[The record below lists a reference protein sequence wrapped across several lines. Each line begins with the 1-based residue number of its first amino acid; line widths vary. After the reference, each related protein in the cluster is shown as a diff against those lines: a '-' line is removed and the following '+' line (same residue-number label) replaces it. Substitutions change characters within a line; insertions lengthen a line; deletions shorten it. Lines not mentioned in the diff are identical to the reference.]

1 MFITRQYKKY
11 LAVYAIICFTII
23 KNSVQQKCDR
33 TFKLTTPWKTP
44 TCRIKKEYCNSTEK
58 GFENLSEET
67 GILLEHGACLSRCY
81 RKGVA
86 HKPLG
91 WVETTTK
98 EAVLQRGATCW
109 TESSCSLT
117 HAPVFVGI
125 DHHMVRNIDDQ
136 KRTITVDLSLKMYWM
151 DSRVQ
156 TYIPPVSDGNLTEI
170 GLPLDASSHIWTP
183 DLYVYNLSDY
193 SAFKGSLNYGSLKIL
208 TDNYLDNG
216 FCLEG
221 PMVRYDLEARVTFY
235 CDFDYSSYPMD
246 STTCELRIGSKRS
259 TVQFTKY
266 DNNDTHFND
275 DMYHSVNFDVKASVV
290 EIIKSETNGLQTV
303 GLDIKLSR
311 VIHPFMMKYYMPCIL
326 IIVVSQ
332 CSFII
337 PLTALPGRVALIV
350 TQFLTLTSIFLQQ
363 MVCFYIPNSSLV
375 PIFNTLRKV
384 TTGFI
389 Q

>member
-1 MFITRQYKKY
+1 MFKTKQYKKY
-11 LAVYAIICFTII
+11 ATVFAIICFTLI
-23 KNSVQQKCDR
+23 KNSVQQKCNR
-33 TFKLTTPWKTP
+33 QFKLTTAWKTP
-44 TCRIKKEYCNSTEK
+44 TCRIEKKHCNSTDT

-81 RKGVA
+81 RTGVA
-86 HKPLG
+86 NKPLG
-91 WVETTTK
+91 WVENTTK
-98 EAVLQRGATCW
+98 EAILKRGATCW

-117 HAPVFVGI
+117 HAPVFVSI
-125 DHHMVRNIDDQ
+125 DHHMVRNIDDK

-156 TYIPPVSDGNLTEI
+156 TYLPVISDGDLKEI

-193 SAFKGSLNYGSLKIL
+193 SAFKSSLNYGSLKIL
-208 TDNYLDNG
+208 TDNYLDKG
-216 FCLEG
+216 FCLQG

-235 CDFDYSSYPMD
+235 CDFDYSLYPMD
-246 STTCELRIGSKRS
+246 STTCELRIGSRRS
-259 TVQFTKY
+259 SVKFMKHE
-266 DNNDTHFND
+266 NNDTHFND
-275 DMYHSVNFDVKASVV
+275 EMYHSVNFDVKASVV

-363 MVCFYIPNSSLV
+363 MVCLYFTNPSLV
-375 PIFNTLRKV
+375 PI
-384 TTGFI
+384 
-389 Q
+389 